1 MIAAVGGVMG
11 IYDHNAVSRPKERGI
26 VFFFFCLDGHPFTCQ
41 PRTKGLNIIA
51 VAFLSQAA
59 GLTLLALGI
68 YTAKYGTGVGA
79 R

>member
-1 MIAAVGGVMG
+1 MG
-11 IYDHNAVSRPKERGI
+11 IYDHNADSRPKERGI
-26 VFFFFCLDGHPFTCQ
+26 VCFFFCLDGHPFTGQ
-41 PRTKGLNIIA
+41 PRTKGLNISA
-51 VAFLSQAA
+51 VVFLTQAA

>member
-1 MIAAVGGVMG
+1 MIAAVGGVSG
-11 IYDHNAVSRPKERGI
+11 EHNNSLTPQGAWNS
-26 VFFFFCLDGHPFTCQ
+26 FFFCLDGHPSTDQ
-41 PRTKGLNIIA
+41 PRTTRLNIS
-51 VAFLSQAA
+51 AFFSQAA